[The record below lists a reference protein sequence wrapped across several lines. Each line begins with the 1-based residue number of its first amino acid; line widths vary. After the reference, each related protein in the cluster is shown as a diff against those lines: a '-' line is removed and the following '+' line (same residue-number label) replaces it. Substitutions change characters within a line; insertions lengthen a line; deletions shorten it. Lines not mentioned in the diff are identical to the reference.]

1 VSAELRRLLDEN
13 EIRSLALRYAQAADR
28 RDSDALTGLFVEDGA
43 ITGSGIDLQTRSA
56 IGQIPAGLSARFDET
71 CHFVF
76 NHLITLDGDEARGE
90 VYSSAHHVKHKQD
103 GPSSD
108 LIMTIIYRDR
118 YVRRDG
124 AWFFVERDI
133 DRKWTQ
139 TQWVDREPER
149 G

>member
-1 VSAELRRLLDEN
+1 MSAELRRLLDEN
-13 EIRSLALRYAQAADR
+13 EIRSLAFRYAQAADR
-28 RDSDALTGLFVEDGA
+28 RDGDALSRLFVEDGA
-43 ITGSGIDLQTRSA
+43 IVGSGIELRTRDTIA
-56 IGQIPAGLSARFDET
+56 QIPAGLSARFDAT

-76 NHLITLDGDEARGE
+76 NHLITLDGDDARGE
-90 VYSSAHHVKHKQD
+90 VYSSAHHVKHQQD

-124 AWFFVERDI
+124 AWFFVERDV

-139 TQWVDREPER
+139 TQYVDREPER